1 MNQSEKT
8 KVTFI
13 CEMFQTKHVLA
24 LATTAARAA
33 FGTLLAAL
41 AGALLAF
48 AGGSTTTTF
57 GGLDF
62 FKTNATKLK
71 PKEY

>member
-24 LATTAARAA
+24 LATTAA

-48 AGGSTTTTF
+48 AGGSTATTF